1 MKVIYRTVLEPGFID
16 QAVEVPKRNVRT
28 LLKPKD
34 IKSKIV
40 DSKPSQTDQ
49 KENAGKE
56 EALVKKQNEN
66 VENVIPIET
75 DHQDINRKSAEE
87 SSGNQKVIP
96 EMVRINVQALDT
108 LMSQA
113 GELVLSRNQLVDA
126 ISRNDKRAITTSA
139 QRLSFVIS
147 ELQEAVMQTRLQP
160 IGNIFNKFPRMI
172 RDLSRSLNK
181 ELRLVIDG
189 KDVEL
194 DKTIIEGLSDPLTH
208 MVRNAADHG
217 IESTQQRLQSGKP
230 SEGNYQSEGIS

>member
-1 MKVIYRTVLEPGFID
+1 M
-16 QAVEVPKRNVRT
+16 
-28 LLKPKD
+28 
-34 IKSKIV
+34 
-40 DSKPSQTDQ
+40 
-49 KENAGKE
+49 
-56 EALVKKQNEN
+56 KKQNEN

-147 ELQEAVMQTRLQP
+147 ELQEAVMYKPGCSLIETSSTSFLQNVRGF
-160 IGNIFNKFPRMI
+160 IQESEQGAATGNRW
-172 RDLSRSLNK
+172 
-181 ELRLVIDG
+181 
-189 KDVEL
+189 
-194 DKTIIEGLSDPLTH
+194 
-208 MVRNAADHG
+208 
-217 IESTQQRLQSGKP
+217 
-230 SEGNYQSEGIS
+230 